1 MTRDDS
7 ETTFTEKRLRM
18 VERQLHARGITDE
31 RVLAAM
37 AEVPRH
43 RFVPENLRRRAY
55 RDGALRIGEGQTI
68 SQPWIVACMAQLLEL
83 EGDETVLEVG
93 TGSGYAAAVL
103 SRLCADLITI
113 ERLPTLARQ
122 AAETLAGLGYENVEV
137 RVGDGS
143 RGAPDRAPFGGISVT
158 ATAEDEPPPALVA
171 QLAPGAAL
179 VCPIARGRS
188 DQLVRVRGGDEVL
201 ALPKGHP
208 DAGESAADAA
218 WREVREETGLEAE
231 LVEKLDD
238 IRYWY
243 VRGGER
249 VMKIVSFFLFRYRR
263 GRVAD
268 HDHEVQ
274 EALWIPLDE
283 APDRLAYKG
292 EREMAT
298 IALSRVTPGG

>member
-18 VERQLHARGITDE
+18 VERQLRARGITDE

-43 RFVPENLRRRAY
+43 RFLPDNLRRRAY

-103 SRLCADLITI
+103 SRLCAEVITI
-113 ERLPTLARQ
+113 ERFPTLARQ
-122 AAETLAGLGYENVEV
+122 AAETLAALGYDNVEV

-188 DQLVRVRGGDEVL
+188 EQLVRVREGDEEPV
-201 ALPKGHP
+201 A
-208 DAGESAADAA
+208 S
-218 WREVREETGLEAE
+218 VRFVP
-231 LVEKLDD
+231 LVT
-238 IRYWY
+238 
-243 VRGGER
+243 
-249 VMKIVSFFLFRYRR
+249 
-263 GRVAD
+263 
-268 HDHEVQ
+268 
-274 EALWIPLDE
+274 DE
-283 APDRLAYKG
+283 YD
-292 EREMAT
+292 
-298 IALSRVTPGG
+298 S